1 MTEVHKLMKPIRLG
15 SEIYDA
21 LLRRIMTL
29 EIRPGQ
35 RIGVDQLARDF
46 GVSQTPIREALS
58 QLEAQGLVYKI
69 HLSGYRAAPQLTR
82 KQFDDLCEVRL
93 LLEPAAAAHAAVR
106 KTQSEMDE
114 IVDLV
119 ERMTQPSPGDP
130 QTAYNVFAQTDAWFH
145 AAIARASHNELLY
158 DAIARQRV
166 HLHLFRLQFYSRVI
180 DDAVVEHARIVE
192 AFHQGDPDAAAAA
205 MRTHIENA
213 HARFK
218 SVYESTPDALVLA
231 SEENRRETS
240 S

>member
-1 MTEVHKLMKPIRLG
+1 MVGIDRFKKPIRLG

-29 EIRPGQ
+29 EIQPGE

-58 QLEAQGLVYKI
+58 QLEAQGLVYKV

-82 KQFDDLCEVRL
+82 QQFDDLCEVRL
-93 LLEPAAAAHAAVR
+93 LIEPAAAAHAAMR
-106 KTQSEMDE
+106 RTKSEMDE
-114 IVDLV
+114 IIELV
-119 ERMTQPSPGDP
+119 ERMTQPTPGDP
-130 QTAYNVFAQTDAWFH
+130 QTAYNTFAQTDAWFH

-158 DAIARQRV
+158 DAITRQRV
-166 HLHLFRLQFYSRVI
+166 HLHLFRLQFYARVI

-192 AFHQGDPDAAAAA
+192 ALHDGNPEAAAFS

-218 SVYESTPDALVLA
+218 NVYESSALAQSSA
-231 SEENRRETS
+231 SGHRRRVNHD
-240 S
+240 